1 MLKISK
7 SSRLEEKK
15 STSQQSSPLPGES
28 RACVRVGGGVTCTV
42 LFFIDDTPF
51 LQGHEGKHR
60 AAISDWRGTEAAL
73 SSHPKRKKETTTGE
87 HGT

>member
-1 MLKISK
+1 MHACASGVG
-7 SSRLEEKK
+7 
-15 STSQQSSPLPGES
+15 LP
-28 RACVRVGGGVTCTV
+28 AQYCQH
-42 LFFIDDTPF
+42 FFIDDTPF
-51 LQGHEGKHR
+51 LQGNEGKHR